1 MANSKESRLRYKQ
14 KRLATQRGHIEHLL
28 GGIKIRAR
36 KREIAFNLTL
46 DYLESIA
53 TPTCPVLGIDLSWGH
68 RNGTQQDH
76 SPSLD
81 RVNPEL
87 GYVVGNVVWLSQ
99 RANTIKSNGTAS
111 EHERIAE
118 WMRWVA
124 VGQGGGAHAADI
136 QNLSPTF

>member
-14 KRLATQRGHIEHLL
+14 KRLATQRGHIEHILC
-28 GGIKIRAR
+28 GIRYRTKTKGID
-36 KREIAFNLTL
+36 FNLTL

-53 TPTCPVLGIDLSWGH
+53 TPVCPVLGIELSWGQ
-68 RNGTQQDH
+68 RNGVQQDH

-81 RVNPEL
+81 RVNPQL
-87 GYVVGNVVWLSQ
+87 GYVIGNVVWLSQ

-118 WMRWVA
+118 WMRWVE
-124 VGQGGGAHAADI
+124 VGQDGVAVTLD
-136 QNLSPTF
+136 

>member
-36 KREIAFNLTL
+36 KRELDFNLTL

-53 TPTCPVLGIDLSWGH
+53 TLTCPVLGIELSWGH

-81 RVNPEL
+81 RIDPSL
-87 GYVVGNVVWLSQ
+87 GYTVGNVVWLSQ
-99 RANTIKSNGTAS
+99 RANTIKNNGTAS

-118 WMRWVA
+118 WMRWLEV
-124 VGQGGGAHAADI
+124 GGAGAANVDD
-136 QNLSPTF
+136 LSPTS